1 MRRRRLVAVGVWQQP
16 AVHISSAAVAM
27 PKKGIHPML
36 YQMTVVLRNG
46 ASIQM
51 PTTIP
56 RSTPLF
62 LREVQALS
70 LLLSLT
76 GLQTSA

>member
-1 MRRRRLVAVGVWQQP
+1 
-16 AVHISSAAVAM
+16 
-27 PKKGIHPML
+27 ML

-56 RSTPLF
+56 RTTPLF
-62 LREVQALS
+62 LREVPSVVPRRTCHLPTVSSQFVLLAL
-70 LLLSLT
+70 
-76 GLQTSA
+76 A